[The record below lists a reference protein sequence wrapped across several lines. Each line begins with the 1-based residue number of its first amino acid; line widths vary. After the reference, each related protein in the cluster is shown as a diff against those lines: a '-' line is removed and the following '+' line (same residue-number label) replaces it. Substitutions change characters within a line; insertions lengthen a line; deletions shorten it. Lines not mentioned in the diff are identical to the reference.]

1 MGSVRRLPQ
10 IGGAPRKT
18 SNAALLH
25 KKKPSDHNPL
35 AGLFSKPSPPSREPA
50 QSATEEPSTNP
61 DASSH
66 NVTGQKAPHVAQVL
80 NRAKEEDPQGE
91 SWDDDFASD
100 ITFANLPRKDDKAAQ
115 SGKGLMPGGKKED
128 VSSEED
134 NQHTLRPGRS
144 PTPGLAVSGKDKNA
158 SGSRAVS
165 TSVVE
170 DYSDI
175 AFDED
180 EGGLAAKLANL
191 KVSSRAEPSDAG
203 TDGCSFA
210 IKHNEVF
217 SIQMISGNY
226 QDRLPR
232 RLKEPH
238 QHPLTHPHPRT
249 SRLQLLLYSHHPAH
263 CPSPAPVQ
271 SFVHPQTRG
280 KTRIDNARNQ
290 PSRILSWKSTLR
302 TMTRITLIY
311 STRIPL
317 LVGVSR
323 GSGPEIQ

>member
-50 QSATEEPSTNP
+50 QSGAEEPSTNP
-61 DASSH
+61 DATSH
-66 NVTGQKAPHVAQVL
+66 NVTGQKAPHVSQVL
-80 NRAKEEDPQGE
+80 NRAKEEEPQGE

-100 ITFANLPRKDDKAAQ
+100 ITFANLPRKDAKPAQ
-115 SGKGLMPGGKKED
+115 SGKGLMLGGKKGD

-144 PTPGLAVSGKDKNA
+144 LTPGLAFSGKDKNPA
-158 SGSRAVS
+158 GSRAVS
-165 TSVVE
+165 TSVIE

-180 EGGLAAKLANL
+180 EGGLAAKLAHL
-191 KVSSRAEPSDAG
+191 KVIAHADLPSAR

-210 IKHNEVF
+210 TKHSEES
-217 SIQMISGNY
+217 SIQTIFGNY
-226 QDRLPR
+226 QDRLLLQ
-232 RLKEPH
+232 LKEPL
-238 QHPLTHPHPRT
+238 QHPISHRPSPK
-249 SRLQLLLYSHHPAH
+249 SRLPLLLCFHHQAH
-263 CPSPAPVQ
+263 CLSPVPVQ
-271 SFVHPQTRG
+271 SFVHRRARD
-280 KTRIDNARNQ
+280 KTRIDHVRNQ
-290 PSRILSWKSTLR
+290 PSRIPSWKSTLR
-302 TMTRITLIY
+302 TMTRIILIY

-317 LVGVSR
+317 LVCAFR
-323 GSGPEIQ
+323 HWD